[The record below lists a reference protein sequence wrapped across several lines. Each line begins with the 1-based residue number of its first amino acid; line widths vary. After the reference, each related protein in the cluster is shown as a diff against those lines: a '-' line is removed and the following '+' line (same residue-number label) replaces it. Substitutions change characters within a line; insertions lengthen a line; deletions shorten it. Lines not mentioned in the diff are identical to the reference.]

1 MRAGVAAIAAYD
13 HRVMTALR
21 PVRWFRDFGR
31 PPRILGLDVARGLA
45 ILGMAGAHVGV
56 TEAFEWGDPTT
67 WTDLVHGRS
76 SILFALLAGVS
87 IALMTGR
94 DVLPERERVPSIRL
108 NLVGRGAVIFVIG
121 LALELL
127 NTPIA
132 VILTLYGLLYV
143 AVIPVLR
150 WRPWQLLLGAAVLAL
165 AGPALLAL
173 LSAVALQPF
182 GAGIGFALYG
192 TYPITVWLALVL
204 GGMALGRLR
213 VQELRTAVVA
223 LVVGVVL
230 AAIGYGLGAL
240 GAGAGLGGTGSLSSS
255 TSGYSGSESIEI
267 LPDESLDSLPVES
280 LSSSFIPDDAMPPS
294 GWESYPEA
302 LAATDPLGSMVR
314 AVFAVD
320 PHSGGT
326 AEILG
331 SGGFALAVVALCL
344 LLSRPLRWLLLPLGA
359 LGSMPLTA
367 YSLHVVSVVVV
378 AGPGGFIAD
387 NAFWALT
394 ALALLMVTT
403 LWAMFVGRG
412 PLERLVGKGAVAMA
426 AVPRR

>member
-1 MRAGVAAIAAYD
+1 MRTGVAAIAAYD

-94 DVLPERERVPSIRL
+94 DVLPERERLPSIRL

-150 WRPWQLLLGAAVLAL
+150 WRPRQLLLGAAVLAL
-165 AGPALLAL
+165 VGPALLAL

-182 GAGIGFALYG
+182 GAGIGFVLYG

-213 VQELRTAVVA
+213 VQEVRTAVVA

-230 AAIGYGLGAL
+230 AAIGYGLSAL
-240 GAGAGLGGTGSLSSS
+240 GAGAGLGGETGSIVSS
-255 TSGYSGSESIEI
+255 TSASSGSESIEI
-267 LPDESLDSLPVES
+267 LPDESL
-280 LSSSFIPDDAMPPS
+280 SSSFIPDDVMPPS

-344 LLSRPLRWLLLPLGA
+344 LLSRPLRWPLLPLGA

-367 YSLHVVSVVVV
+367 YSLHVVSVVLV

-394 ALALLMVTT
+394 AVGLLLVTT

-412 PLERLVGKGAVAMA
+412 PLERLVGKGAAAMA

>member
-1 MRAGVAAIAAYD
+1 MHTGVAAIAAYD

-94 DVLPERERVPSIRL
+94 DVLPGRERLPGIRL

-143 AVIPVLR
+143 AVLPVLR
-150 WRPWQLLLGAAVLAL
+150 WRPRQLLLGAAVLAL

-182 GAGIGFALYG
+182 GAGIGFVLYG

-240 GAGAGLGGTGSLSSS
+240 GAGAGLGGTESIVSS
-255 TSGYSGSESIEI
+255 TSASSGSESIEI
-267 LPDESLDSLPVES
+267 LPGES
-280 LSSSFIPDDAMPPS
+280 LSSSFIPDDVMPPS

-331 SGGFALAVVALCL
+331 SGGFALAVIALCL
-344 LLSRPLRWLLLPLGA
+344 LLSRPLRWPLLPLGA

-367 YSLHVVSVVVV
+367 YSVHVVSVVLV

-394 ALALLMVTT
+394 AVGLLLVTT

-412 PLERLVGKGAVAMA
+412 PLERLVGKGAAAMA

>member
-1 MRAGVAAIAAYD
+1 MHTGVAAIAAYD

-94 DVLPERERVPSIRL
+94 DVLPERERLPGIRL

-150 WRPWQLLLGAAVLAL
+150 WRPRQLLLGAAVLAL

-182 GAGIGFALYG
+182 GAGIGFVLYG

-240 GAGAGLGGTGSLSSS
+240 GAGAGLGGTESIVSS
-255 TSGYSGSESIEI
+255 TSVSSGSESIEI
-267 LPDESLDSLPVES
+267 LPGESLS
-280 LSSSFIPDDAMPPS
+280 SSSFIPDDVMPPS

-331 SGGFALAVVALCL
+331 SGGFALAVIALCL
-344 LLSRPLRWLLLPLGA
+344 LLSRPLRLPLLPLGA

-367 YSLHVVSVVVV
+367 YSLHVVSVVLV

-387 NAFWALT
+387 NSFWGLT
-394 ALALLMVTT
+394 AVALLVVTT
-403 LWAMFVGRG
+403 LWSMFVGRG
-412 PLERLVGKGAVAMA
+412 PLERLVGKGAAAMA

>member
-1 MRAGVAAIAAYD
+1 
-13 HRVMTALR
+13 MTALR

-94 DVLPERERVPSIRL
+94 DVLPERERLPGIRL

-150 WRPWQLLLGAAVLAL
+150 WRPRQLLLGAAVLAL

-182 GAGIGFALYG
+182 GAGIGFVLYG

-223 LVVGVVL
+223 LVVGVFL

-240 GAGAGLGGTGSLSSS
+240 GAGAGLGGTESIVSS
-255 TSGYSGSESIEI
+255 TSASSGSESIEI
-267 LPDESLDSLPVES
+267 LPGES
-280 LSSSFIPDDAMPPS
+280 LSSSFIPDDVMPPS

-331 SGGFALAVVALCL
+331 SGGFALAVIALCL
-344 LLSRPLRWLLLPLGA
+344 LLSRPLRWPLLPLGA

-367 YSLHVVSVVVV
+367 YSVHVVSVVLV

-394 ALALLMVTT
+394 AVGLLLVTT

-412 PLERLVGKGAVAMA
+412 PLERLVGKGAAAMA

>member
-1 MRAGVAAIAAYD
+1 
-13 HRVMTALR
+13 MTALR

-94 DVLPERERVPSIRL
+94 DVLPERERLPGIRL

-150 WRPWQLLLGAAVLAL
+150 WRPRQLLLGAAVLAL

-182 GAGIGFALYG
+182 GAGIGFVLYG

-240 GAGAGLGGTGSLSSS
+240 GAGAGLGGTESIVSS
-255 TSGYSGSESIEI
+255 TSASSGSESIEI
-267 LPDESLDSLPVES
+267 LPGES
-280 LSSSFIPDDAMPPS
+280 LSSSFIPDDVMPPS

-331 SGGFALAVVALCL
+331 SGGFALAVIALCL
-344 LLSRPLRWLLLPLGA
+344 LLSRPLRWPLLPLGA

-367 YSLHVVSVVVV
+367 YSVHVVSVVLV

-394 ALALLMVTT
+394 AVGLLLVTT

-412 PLERLVGKGAVAMA
+412 PLERLVGKGAAAMA

>member
-1 MRAGVAAIAAYD
+1 
-13 HRVMTALR
+13 
-21 PVRWFRDFGR
+21 
-31 PPRILGLDVARGLA
+31 
-45 ILGMAGAHVGV
+45 
-56 TEAFEWGDPTT
+56 
-67 WTDLVHGRS
+67 
-76 SILFALLAGVS
+76 
-87 IALMTGR
+87 
-94 DVLPERERVPSIRL
+94 VLPERERLPSIRL

-121 LALELL
+121 LALEIL

-150 WRPWQLLLGAAVLAL
+150 WRPRQLLLGAAVLAL
-165 AGPALLAL
+165 VGPALLAL

-182 GAGIGFALYG
+182 GAGIGFVLYG

-213 VQELRTAVVA
+213 VQEVRTAVVA

-240 GAGAGLGGTGSLSSS
+240 GAGAGLGGETGSIVTS
-255 TSGYSGSESIEI
+255 TSASSGSESIEI
-267 LPDESLDSLPVES
+267 LPDESL
-280 LSSSFIPDDAMPPS
+280 SSSFIPDDVMPPS

-314 AVFAVD
+314 EVFAVD

-331 SGGFALAVVALCL
+331 SGGFALAVIALCL
-344 LLSRPLRWLLLPLGA
+344 LLSRSLRWPLLPLGA

-367 YSLHVVSVVVV
+367 YSLHVVSVVLV
-378 AGPGGFIAD
+378 AGPGGLIAD

-394 ALALLMVTT
+394 AVGLL
-403 LWAMFVGRG
+403 LAMFVGRG
-412 PLERLVGKGAVAMA
+412 PLERLVGKGAAAMA

>member
-1 MRAGVAAIAAYD
+1 
-13 HRVMTALR
+13 MTALR

-94 DVLPERERVPSIRL
+94 DVLPERERLPSIRL

-150 WRPWQLLLGAAVLAL
+150 WRPRQLLLGAAVLAL

-182 GAGIGFALYG
+182 GAGIGFVLYG

-240 GAGAGLGGTGSLSSS
+240 GAGAGLGGTESIISS
-255 TSGYSGSESIEI
+255 TSASSGSEST
-267 LPDESLDSLPVES
+267 
-280 LSSSFIPDDAMPPS
+280 SSSFIPDDMMPPS

-344 LLSRPLRWLLLPLGA
+344 LLSRPLRWPLLPLGA

-367 YSLHVVSVVVV
+367 YSLHVVSVVLV

-394 ALALLMVTT
+394 AIGLLLVTT

-412 PLERLVGKGAVAMA
+412 PLERLVGKGAAAMA

>member
-1 MRAGVAAIAAYD
+1 MRTGVAAIAAYD

-94 DVLPERERVPSIRL
+94 DVLPERERLPSIRL

-150 WRPWQLLLGAAVLAL
+150 WRPRQLLLGAAVLAL

-182 GAGIGFALYG
+182 GAGIGFVLYG

-240 GAGAGLGGTGSLSSS
+240 GAGAGLGGTESIVSS
-255 TSGYSGSESIEI
+255 TSASSGSESIEI
-267 LPDESLDSLPVES
+267 LPGES
-280 LSSSFIPDDAMPPS
+280 LSSSSFSPDDVMPPS

-331 SGGFALAVVALCL
+331 SGGFALAVIALCL
-344 LLSRPLRWLLLPLGA
+344 LLSRPLRWPLLPLGA

-367 YSLHVVSVVVV
+367 YSVHVVSVVLV

-394 ALALLMVTT
+394 AVGLLLVTT

-412 PLERLVGKGAVAMA
+412 PLERLVGKGAAAMA

>member
-1 MRAGVAAIAAYD
+1 
-13 HRVMTALR
+13 MTALR
-21 PVRWFRDFGR
+21 PVRWFREFGR

-45 ILGMAGAHVGV
+45 ILGMAGAHVGM
-56 TEAFEWGDPTT
+56 TDAFDWGDPTT

-94 DVLPERERVPSIRL
+94 DVLPERERLPGIRL

-150 WRPWQLLLGAAVLAL
+150 WRPRQLLLGVAVLAL

-173 LSAVALQPF
+173 ISAVALQPF
-182 GAGIGFALYG
+182 GAGIGFVLYG

-213 VQELRTAVVA
+213 VQEVRTAVVA
-223 LVVGVVL
+223 LVIGVVL

-240 GAGAGLGGTGSLSSS
+240 GAGAGLGGTESIVSS
-255 TSGYSGSESIEI
+255 TSEDSGSGSLDS
-267 LPDESLDSLPVES
+267 LPSESLDSLPAES
-280 LSSSFIPDDAMPPS
+280 LSSFIPDDVMPPS

-302 LAATDPLGSMVR
+302 LAATDPFGSVVR

-331 SGGFALAVVALCL
+331 SGGFALAVIALCL

-367 YSLHVVSVVVV
+367 YSLHVVSVVLV

-387 NAFWALT
+387 NSFWGLT
-394 ALALLMVTT
+394 AVALLVVTT

-412 PLERLVGKGAVAMA
+412 PLERLVGKGAAAMA

>member
-1 MRAGVAAIAAYD
+1 MHTGVAAIAAYD
-13 HRVMTALR
+13 HRVMTDLR

-94 DVLPERERVPSIRL
+94 DVLPERERLPGIRL

-150 WRPWQLLLGAAVLAL
+150 WRPRQLLLGAAVLAL

-182 GAGIGFALYG
+182 GAGIGFVLYG

-240 GAGAGLGGTGSLSSS
+240 GAGAGLGGTESIVSS
-255 TSGYSGSESIEI
+255 TSASSGS
-267 LPDESLDSLPVES
+267 ES
-280 LSSSFIPDDAMPPS
+280 LSSSFIPDDVMPPS
-294 GWESYPEA
+294 GWESYPDA

-331 SGGFALAVVALCL
+331 SGGFALAVIALCL
-344 LLSRPLRWLLLPLGA
+344 LLSRPLRWPLLPLGA

-367 YSLHVVSVVVV
+367 YSVHVVSVVLV

-394 ALALLMVTT
+394 AVGLLLVTT

-412 PLERLVGKGAVAMA
+412 PLERLVGKGAAAMA